1 MPWEQG
7 ESISFVIRPMNLIT
21 EYVDYSLYPNR
32 IWLKPDWASVVF
44 EDDWGDGKCPRHLE
58 LWKLEA
64 LINIVSKLGET
75 HVTYSDPNRLEFED
89 NLELS
94 RLDQVQISSSA
105 FLVAGQ
111 RGWAI
116 CGTGDGWC
124 SVAGDPRIMK
134 PFIESCGGF
143 SQIQI
148 AYPTPDIM
156 LSDHV
161 EFLCNNFKNV

>member
-1 MPWEQG
+1 
-7 ESISFVIRPMNLIT
+7 MNLIT

-58 LWKLEA
+58 QGKLET
-64 LINIVSKLGET
+64 LIGIVSKLGET
-75 HVTYSDPNRLEFED
+75 HVTYSDPNRLEFQE

-94 RLDQVQISSSA
+94 RLDEIQIMSSA

-111 RGWAI
+111 CGWAI

-124 SVAGDPRIMK
+124 SVAGDRRIMK

-143 SQIQI
+143 SQIQL
-148 AYPTPDIM
+148 AYPTLDTM
-156 LSDHV
+156 LRDHK